1 MTAQRGGKS
10 NSVKITDTTF
20 RDAHQSALA
29 TRMVTEDMEALAADM
44 DKVGFHSMEV
54 WGGATFDVAT
64 RFLNQDPW
72 ERVRVLKRMLKNTPL
87 QMLLRGQN
95 LVGYRHYADDVVR
108 AFVYQ
113 SCEIGIDIFRVFDAL
128 NDERNME
135 VAFKAVQEC
144 GKHIQA
150 CLCYSLTERQLGG
163 PIFNIEYFVA
173 KARTLEQMGVH
184 SLCIK
189 DMAGLMAPYD
199 TYDLVKALK
208 RVLRI
213 PIQLHTHY
221 TSGMASMTY
230 LKAIEAGCDV
240 VDTAL
245 APFALRTSQPAVEP
259 LVVALQGTPRDT
271 RLDLAL
277 LFRLGQK
284 LEAVAPKYRDYL
296 DHTRMSV
303 IDTQVLLHQTPGGM
317 LTNLVSQ
324 LKQAEALDRLDDVF
338 AEIPRTRAE
347 LGYPPLVTPTS
358 QIVGVQAVSNVLFGR
373 YKMVSQEVKDYV
385 YGLYGRPPSAV
396 DPEIS
401 RQVLKGYPRGEEP
414 IVSRPGDVL
423 ELEMEGAREAVKD
436 ISDKNED
443 ALTYVLYPTT
453 GLHYLR
459 VKHGLEKPEE
469 KAASTAAPAP
479 TASANPPQSRPAGLR
494 TFHVY
499 VGDDYFKVEV
509 ATEGAARRGAPPPV
523 TRERDDTPVA
533 APASATAEAAD
544 AAPGALL
551 APMPGMVVRYEV
563 EVGAQVKAGD
573 PVVVFEAMKMQNVLA
588 AAAAGVVKD
597 LTLKSGDKASKGD
610 VLAVI
615 GE

>member
-1 MTAQRGGKS
+1 MTAQSGKL
-10 NSVKITDTTF
+10 NPVRITDTTF

-29 TRMVTEDMEALAADM
+29 TRMVTEDMEPLAAEM
-44 DKVGFHSMEV
+44 DQVGFFSMEV

-72 ERVRVLKRMLKNTPL
+72 DRVRVLKRLLQRTPL

-108 AFVYQ
+108 AFVHQ
-113 SCEIGIDIFRVFDAL
+113 AAEVGIDIFRVFDAL

-135 VAFKAVQEC
+135 ASFKAIQEC

-150 CLCYSLTERQLGG
+150 TVCYSLTERRLGG

-173 KARTLEQMGVH
+173 KARTLQDMGAH

-189 DMAGLMAPYD
+189 DMAGLLAPYD
-199 TYDLVKALK
+199 AYELVKALK
-208 RVLRI
+208 RALHI
-213 PIQLHTHY
+213 PVQLHTHY

-259 LVVALQGTPRDT
+259 LVVALQGTLRDT
-271 RLDLAL
+271 GLDLAR

-284 LEAVAPKYRDYL
+284 LEAIAPKYRDYL
-296 DHTRMSV
+296 DQTRMAV
-303 IDTQVLLHQTPGGM
+303 IDTQVLMHQTPGGM
-317 LTNLVSQ
+317 LTNLMAQ
-324 LKQAEALDRLDDVF
+324 LKQADALGKLEEVF

-358 QIVGVQAVSNVLFGR
+358 QIVGIQAVNNVLFGR

-385 YGLYGRPPSAV
+385 CGLYGRPPAPV
-396 DPEIS
+396 DS
-401 RQVLKGYPRGEEP
+401 QVREMVCGTDPQKGQV
-414 IVSRPGDVL
+414 ITCRPGDVL
-423 ELEMEGAREAVKD
+423 APEMEKARQAVKG
-436 ISDKNED
+436 ISDKTED
-443 ALTYVLYPTT
+443 VLTCAIYPTT
-453 GLHYLR
+453 GLKFLR
-459 VKHGLEKPEE
+459 VKHGLEKPEAE
-469 KAASTAAPAP
+469 KKAAPAAAPAAAAATPQPP
-479 TASANPPQSRPAGLR
+479 TKPAGLR

-499 VGDDYFKVEV
+499 VEDQYFRVDV
-509 ATEGAARRGAPPPV
+509 APESAARRVMPPPV
-523 TRERDDTPVA
+523 RREKG
-533 APASATAEAAD
+533 EAAAEPAPTP
-544 AAPGALL
+544 AAAATPGALL

-563 EVGAQVKAGD
+563 QVGAKVKAGD
-573 PVVVFEAMKMQNVLA
+573 PVVVFEAMKMQNVLTA
-588 AAAAGVVKD
+588 ATAGVVKE
-597 LTLKSGDKASKGD
+597 LCLKPGDKASKGD

-615 GE
+615 GGN